1 MPVWKKSVPDTDLL
15 DAQAGHCL
23 VGTLGIKFINIGDD
37 SIQATMPVE
46 PKTHQPFGLLHGG
59 ASVALAETVAST
71 AGFLASAEGKTVVGL
86 EINANHLRGV
96 TSGLVTATATA
107 FHIGRSTQVWDIKIT
122 DERGKLVCIS
132 RMTAAVVD
140 MP

>member
-1 MPVWKKSVPDTDLL
+1 MSLWKKTVPTADLL
-15 DAQAGHCL
+15 DAQAGDCL
-23 VGTLGIKFINIGDD
+23 VGTLGIKFIDIGDD
-37 SIQATMPVE
+37 YIKATMPVE

-71 AGFLASAEGKTVVGL
+71 AGFLAAAEGKGVVGQ

-96 TSGLVTATATA
+96 RKGLVTATASA
-107 FHIGRSTQVWDIKIT
+107 FHIGKSTQVWDIQIR
-122 DERGKLVCIS
+122 DEHDKLVCIS
-132 RMTAAVVD
+132 RMTAAVID